1 MGNNFSIITGWTE
14 LIGTEKAVAF
24 VFDTQ
29 RKKSSHTNKFLKQY
43 NKLAGSR
50 QWPGNSWYSNH
61 NAIDNNTE
69 QHSISYKKST
79 TYKFQNKL
87 LILKHQQRVDSLNA
101 ELIRHEKCA
110 KFLRWSL
117 KLSKKRN
124 VNIPHPVQQEVRNQ
138 LKSTLSN
145 LYETAGKT
153 LCPRN
158 TLFSFR

>member
-1 MGNNFSIITGWTE
+1 MNRVNWDRKSCGICFWYSEEKIFTYQQVFE
-14 LIGTEKAVAF
+14 ALQQIG
-24 VFDTQ
+24 
-29 RKKSSHTNKFLKQY
+29 
-43 NKLAGSR
+43 GSE